1 MELVNLKMSE
11 SERDR
16 NAPTAAGG
24 SDREYPYG
32 LSLNLENESLEKLG
46 ISTLPKVGETMTII
60 AKVKVTSVSMHEG
73 ENRTKAKSVTLQITD
88 AAVKRDAP
96 PDAAEVIYK
105 AA

>member
-16 NAPTAAGG
+16 GAPTAVGG

-32 LSLNLENESLEKLG
+32 LAPHLENESLEKLG
-46 ISTLPKVGETMTII
+46 ISTMPKVGETMMVH

-73 ENRTKAKSVTLQITD
+73 EGNKKAKSVTLQITD
-88 AAVKRDAP
+88 AAVKRDSP
-96 PDAAEVIYK
+96 PDASDMLYK
-105 AA
+105 SA